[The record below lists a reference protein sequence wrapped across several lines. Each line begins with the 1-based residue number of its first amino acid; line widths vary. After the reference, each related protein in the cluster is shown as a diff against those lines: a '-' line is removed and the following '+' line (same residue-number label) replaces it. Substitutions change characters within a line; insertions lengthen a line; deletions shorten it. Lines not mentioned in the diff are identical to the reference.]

1 MNKYNQSFSVIIP
14 HRDSLDTLERL
25 FNSIPNSP
33 DVEIIV
39 VDNSLEKVSI
49 DQIPSNRSFALYY
62 SNPQRG
68 AGGARNEGIKHAHGK
83 WLLFAD
89 ADDFYSNDAFEIY
102 YQHADSES
110 DIVYTGMGGVYD
122 DTGLP
127 SNRGDG
133 YVKLIKDY
141 LKGSITETYFRLHF
155 HSPCCKMVS
164 NEMVQKYNI
173 SYSEVIAG
181 NDAYFSMLSGY
192 YAGSITVVDK
202 VTYIATVRSGSLTQ
216 RKDYKVF
223 LSRYCEDLKINK
235 FLREHNLSNQQ
246 YHIFGTLVRSRQ
258 YGCKAMWECL
268 KLAINNKQNI
278 FIGLIK

>member
-1 MNKYNQSFSVIIP
+1 MKKYDKLFSVIIP
-14 HRDSLDTLERL
+14 HRNSLDTLERL
-25 FNSIPNSP
+25 FESIPNST
-33 DVEIIV
+33 DVEIIL
-39 VDNSLEKVSI
+39 VDNSPIKVSL
-49 DQIPSNRSFALYY
+49 DQIPTNRSFTLHY
-62 SNPQRG
+62 SDPVRG
-68 AGGARNEGIKHAHGK
+68 AGGARNEGIKHASGK

-89 ADDFYSNDAFEIY
+89 ADDFYSEDAFDIY
-102 YQHADSES
+102 YQHVNSES
-110 DIVYTGMGGVYD
+110 DIIYTGMGGISD

-141 LKGSITETYFRLHF
+141 LKGAISETYLRLHF

-164 NEMVQKYNI
+164 NEMVQKNDI
-173 SYSEVIAG
+173 RYSEVIAG

-192 YAGSITVVDK
+192 YARSITVVDR

-235 FLREHNLSNQQ
+235 FLREHNLSEQQ
-246 YHIFGTLVRSRQ
+246 YHIFGTLVRSKQ
-258 YGCKAMWECL
+258 YGIKAMYECFRLAL
-268 KLAINNKQNI
+268 KNKQNI